1 MGGSM
6 ATSFSFIFFCYLVFP
21 FLLSSDLAY
30 AYEERGI
37 AGSINLNYTHIV
49 RTSSLLPSN
58 VCRHSTRGHTNGRH
72 LKVVNRHGPCSHLD
86 QQKIQ
91 VPNLTQIL
99 IQDRLRV
106 NWIHSRLA
114 VNLGHESFQTS
125 ATTLPAKSG
134 RPIGTGN
141 YVVIVGLGTPKE
153 DLTLVFDTGSDLS
166 WTQCKPC
173 VGHCYDQ
180 QEPIF
185 DPSSSSSYSNVSCFS
200 AQCSQNIK
208 IGCTSSTC
216 VYGVRYGDQSETQGF
231 LAKER
236 LTLTS
241 SDALDGFLFGCGQY
255 NDGLFGRTAGL
266 LGLGRAPES
275 IVSQAAQKYGRFFS
289 YCLPTLSG
297 STGFLSFGSS
307 GGNSNS
313 LKFTNLGQNADHPS
327 FYYIDIVDISVG
339 GQNLNLPPS
348 LFSSQGSIIDS
359 GTVITRLPKTAYA
372 ALRSAF
378 QQQMSNYPTTSPPP
392 QLFDTCYDLSGYS
405 TVSIPKIT
413 FLFGNN
419 VNMDIVAEGILR
431 VVSATQ
437 FCLAFAGNSDDNQ
450 IAIFGN
456 YQQQKYE
463 VVYDVAG
470 GRLGF
475 GAGACD

>member
-1 MGGSM
+1 MPMRKEGLRKVLTLIIHILFEPALYSHQM
-6 ATSFSFIFFCYLVFP
+6 FA
-21 FLLSSDLAY
+21 
-30 AYEERGI
+30 GI
-37 AGSINLNYTHIV
+37 PQEA
-49 RTSSLLPSN
+49 
-58 VCRHSTRGHTNGRH
+58 TNGKH
-72 LKVVNRHGPCSHLD
+72 LKVLHRHGPCSHLG
-86 QQKIQ
+86 QHKNQ

-99 IQDRLRV
+99 IQDQLRV
-106 NWIHSRLA
+106 NWIQSRLA
-114 VNLGHESFQTS
+114 KNLGHDSFQAS
-125 ATTLPAKSG
+125 AAALPAKSG

-141 YVVIVGLGTPKE
+141 YVVTVGLGTPKE

-173 VGHCYDQ
+173 AGRCYDQ

-185 DPSSSSSYSNVSCFS
+185 DPSSSSSYSNVSCSS

-208 IGCTSSTC
+208 IGCAGSTC
-216 VYGVRYGDQSETQGF
+216 FYGVLYGDGSITEGF
-231 LAKER
+231 VAKER
-236 LTLTS
+236 LTLS
-241 SDALDGFLFGCGQY
+241 SADALDGFLF
-255 NDGLFGRTAGL
+255 D
-266 LGLGRAPES
+266 
-275 IVSQAAQKYGRFFS
+275 VYGRFFS

-307 GGNSNS
+307 GGNSSS
-313 LKFTNLGQNADHPS
+313 LKFTNLGQNADGPS

-348 LFSSQGSIIDS
+348 LFSSRGSIIDS
-359 GTVITRLPKTAYA
+359 GTVITCLPKTAYA

-392 QLFDTCYDLSGYS
+392 RSIFETCYDLSGYS
-405 TVSIPKIT
+405 NVSIPKIT
-413 FLFGNN
+413 FSFGNN
-419 VNMDIVAEGILR
+419 VSVDIVVEGILR

-437 FCLAFAGNSDDNQ
+437 YCLAFAGNSDDNH

-475 GAGACD
+475 RAGACN

>member
-1 MGGSM
+1 M
-6 ATSFSFIFFCYLVFP
+6 LV
-21 FLLSSDLAY
+21 SSS
-30 AYEERGI
+30 
-37 AGSINLNYTHIV
+37 SI
-49 RTSSLLPSN
+49 
-58 VCRHSTRGHTNGRH
+58 GHTNEKH
-72 LKVVNRHGPCSHLD
+72 LKVVHRHGPCSHLD
-86 QQKIQ
+86 EHRTQ

-99 IQDRLRV
+99 QDQLRV
-106 NWIHSRLA
+106 KWIHSRLA
-114 VNLGHESFQTS
+114 KSLGQDSFQAS
-125 ATTLPAKSG
+125 STTLPTNSG

-141 YVVIVGLGTPKE
+141 YVVTVGLGTPKE
-153 DLTLVFDTGSDLS
+153 DLTLVFDTASDLS

-173 VGHCYDQ
+173 VGGCYAQ

-185 DPSSSSSYSNVSCFS
+185 DPSLSSSYSNVSCSS
-200 AQCSQNIK
+200 AQCSQNVK
-208 IGCTSSTC
+208 IGCAASTC
-216 VYGVRYGDQSETQGF
+216 VYGVKYGDGSETQGF

-255 NDGLFGRTAGL
+255 NNGLFGKTAGL
-266 LGLGRAPES
+266 LGLGRAAES
-275 IVSQAAQKYGRFFS
+275 LVSQTAQKYCSFFS
-289 YCLPTLSG
+289 YCLPTFSG

-307 GGNSNS
+307 SVNCNS
-313 LKFTNLGQNADHPS
+313 LNFTNLGQNADGPS
-327 FYYIDIVDISVG
+327 FYYIDIVDIIVG

-348 LFSSQGSIIDS
+348 LFSSAGSIIDS

-378 QQQMSNYPTTSPPP
+378 RQQMLDYPTASPPP

-405 TVSIPKIT
+405 TVYIPKIT
-413 FLFGNN
+413 FLFANN
-419 VNMDIVAEGILR
+419 VNVEIVPEGILAA
-431 VVSATQ
+431 VSATQ
-437 FCLAFAGNSDDNQ
+437 YCLALAGNSDDDQ

-470 GRLGF
+470 GQLGF